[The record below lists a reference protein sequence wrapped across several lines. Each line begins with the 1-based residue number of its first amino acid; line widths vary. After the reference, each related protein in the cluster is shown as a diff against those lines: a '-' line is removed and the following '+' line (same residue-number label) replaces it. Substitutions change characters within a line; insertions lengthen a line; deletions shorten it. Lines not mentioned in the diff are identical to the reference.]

1 MAQTL
6 STTRKLTP
14 MWSPPRRIT
23 EQLLNSYK
31 LETLDGAP
39 LEGLFHAR
47 RLRSFT
53 PREGTILATEQ
64 KRFEK
69 ALTPEESSG
78 SGAVALGGEAQA
90 EIANKAHA
98 EVASEDMEDLEE
110 DYDEEDTA
118 QDDRG
123 FFYEEEEEG
132 PKEDEEI
139 GIGARVAARRRGR
152 LHNGGG
158 QME

>member
-1 MAQTL
+1 M
-6 STTRKLTP
+6 
-14 MWSPPRRIT
+14 
-23 EQLLNSYK
+23 
-31 LETLDGAP
+31 
-39 LEGLFHAR
+39 
-47 RLRSFT
+47 
-53 PREGTILATEQ
+53 EQ

-69 ALTPEESSG
+69 ALTSEESSG

-110 DYDEEDTA
+110 DYDEEDMA
-118 QDDRG
+118 QDNRG
-123 FFYEEEEEG
+123 FFYKEEEEG
-132 PKEDEEI
+132 LKEDEEI
-139 GIGARVAARRRGR
+139 GIGARVAARTRGC